1 MQRKNYIPDTG
12 TSYKELTKY
21 CVSNVSADDTES
33 QIKFMIDNGILENR
47 PSNQELNSFLYYI
60 RMYQFQLVEMLF
72 KSFPV
77 VTIYNIVEAK
87 SVLV

>member
-12 TSYKELTKY
+12 VSYKELTKY

-47 PSNQELNSFLYYI
+47 PSNQELNSFFILYSNVPI
-60 RMYQFQLVEMLF
+60 STSRNVVQE
-72 KSFPV
+72 FPSSND
-77 VTIYNIVEAK
+77 I
-87 SVLV
+87 